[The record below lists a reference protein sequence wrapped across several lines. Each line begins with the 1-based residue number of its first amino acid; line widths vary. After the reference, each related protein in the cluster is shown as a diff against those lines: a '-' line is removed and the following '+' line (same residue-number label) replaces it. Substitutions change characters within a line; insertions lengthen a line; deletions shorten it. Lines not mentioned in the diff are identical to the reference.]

1 MFHLI
6 SFGEKNEYNMFKKKE
21 KQLKQREERLRQ
33 SEELISLTVPVTSST
48 TLTNNNNNSNPQ
60 PGGLSRGSNV
70 SKQRFEAFKAK
81 YDQQLDTIREEIK
94 QKMKENRRLYNA
106 FKSIRD
112 TNESLRLKVSS
123 Y

>member
-1 MFHLI
+1 
-6 SFGEKNEYNMFKKKE
+6 MFKKKE
-21 KQLKQREERLRQ
+21 KQLKHREERLRQ

-48 TLTNNNNNSNPQ
+48 TLTNNNINNPQ
-60 PGGLSRGSNV
+60 PGGVSRGSNV

-112 TNESLRLKVSS
+112 TNESLRLKVSVVI
-123 Y
+123 YF